1 LRDWLGCGYNGGLA
15 VIDGGELLAILR
27 RLFAM
32 LHLSG
37 HRRNALLAS
46 RG

>member
-1 LRDWLGCGYNGGLA
+1 LRDWLGCGYDGGLA

-32 LHLSG
+32 LNLGG